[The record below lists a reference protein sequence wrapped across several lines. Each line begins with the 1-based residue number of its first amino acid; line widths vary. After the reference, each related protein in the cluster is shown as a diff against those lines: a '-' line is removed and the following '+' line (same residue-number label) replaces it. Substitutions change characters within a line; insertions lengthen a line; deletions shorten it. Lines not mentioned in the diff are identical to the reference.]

1 MATSNPPTTPAVDL
15 SDPDSFLDGPP
26 HDFLAELRRTQPV
39 YFQEMDGQP
48 GFWAIL
54 KHADVVHVA
63 RSPEVFSASEG
74 GVVIEDLAP
83 ESLEMMRHM
92 LLAMD
97 PPGHTVHRRPL
108 AERFK
113 QQVIGQMEG
122 RIREICQSILARA
135 AEQGDVELVHD
146 VTASLPS
153 QVVGELFG
161 LPEEDWPRIQRWAEM
176 STSGQDP
183 DLAGDGASEG
193 GGYGATTS
201 AAGDSADTAD
211 TGNTGDTDAAG
222 RSGRASSEGSIAMA
236 MYAIELAARRRQEP
250 PRPDMTTLILESDF
264 GGEPMSD
271 VDFGSFFVQLVTAG
285 NDTTKT
291 MLSSGLLALL
301 QHPDQMAELRAD
313 PSLIP
318 GAVEEILRWA
328 NPLHYF
334 RRTAT
339 RDTTIRDVEIKAG
352 DKVAMY
358 YTSANRDEDVFD
370 DSPRFDIHR
379 QPNPHL
385 SFGIAHHFCL
395 GAHLA
400 RLEGKVFFEE
410 LLATFPTI
418 ELTGEPRRTRSNL
431 NNALKHLPIHLAR

>member
-1 MATSNPPTTPAVDL
+1 VPTTVDL
-15 SDPDSFLDGPP
+15 SDPDAFVGGPP
-26 HDFLAELRRTQPV
+26 HDALAELRRTQPV
-39 YFQEMDGQP
+39 YFQEMRDEP

-54 KHADVVHVA
+54 KHADVVQVA
-63 RSPEVFSASEG
+63 RDANLFSASEG
-74 GVVIEDLAP
+74 GVVIENLDPDRLA
-83 ESLEMMRHM
+83 MMRNM

-97 PPGHTVHRRPL
+97 PPRHTAHRRPL
-108 AERFK
+108 ADRFK
-113 QQVIGQMEG
+113 QQVIGELEG
-122 RIREICQSILARA
+122 RIRQICKGIMADA
-135 AEQGDVELVHD
+135 AEKGDVELVHD
-146 VTASLPS
+146 VTSSLPS
-153 QVVGELFG
+153 QVIGELFG
-161 LPEEDWPRIQRWAEM
+161 LPEDDWPRIHRWAEM
-176 STSGQDP
+176 TTSGQDTE
-183 DLAGDGASEG
+183 LQAGDGG
-193 GGYGATTS
+193 VDDAT
-201 AAGDSADTAD
+201 
-211 TGNTGDTDAAG
+211 
-222 RSGRASSEGSIAMA
+222 IQMA
-236 MYAIELAARRRQEP
+236 MYAIELAGRRRQEP
-250 PRPDMTTLILESDF
+250 PRADMTTLILESDF
-264 GGEPMSD
+264 GGHQMTD
-271 VDFGSFFVQLVTAG
+271 VDFGSFFVQLVVAG

-301 QHPDQMAELRAD
+301 QHPDQMAALRAD

-339 RDTTIRDVEIKAG
+339 EDATIRGVTIRAG

-358 YTSANRDEDVFD
+358 YTSANRDEDVFAD
-370 DSPRFDIHR
+370 PQRFDIRR

-410 LLATFPTI
+410 LLAAFPTI

-431 NNALKHLPIHLAR
+431 NNALKSLPVHLSH